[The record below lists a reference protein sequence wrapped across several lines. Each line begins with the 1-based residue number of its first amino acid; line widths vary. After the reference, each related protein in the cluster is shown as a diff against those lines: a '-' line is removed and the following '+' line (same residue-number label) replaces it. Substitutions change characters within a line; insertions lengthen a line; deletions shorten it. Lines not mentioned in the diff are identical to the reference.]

1 MINYQQHCKYH
12 FGSVFWH
19 VLQCWLHL
27 GSIWKIGYH
36 LQCQSL
42 WDQDK
47 KKAIEPHHDARRQC
61 QASQAALVAGTARR
75 APKLSCLSQQSF
87 WRNHVDGQISP
98 LWTIM
103 WTRNFE
109 SVTSTVHAPRPF
121 MDGMPFNKTLQFNK
135 SQIEKCQYIHQTST
149 LHYHESQIMS
159 NPCIGWSLAQTMQTN

>member
-1 MINYQQHCKYH
+1 M
-12 FGSVFWH
+12 FWH

-75 APKLSCLSQQSF
+75 APKLSCLSQQSC
-87 WRNHVDGQISP
+87 WRNHLDSQISP
-98 LWTIM
+98 LWTI
-103 WTRNFE
+103 
-109 SVTSTVHAPRPF
+109 TSTVHAPRPF
-121 MDGMPFNKTLQFNK
+121 MDGMPFNTTLQFNK
-135 SQIEKCQYIHQTST
+135 SQIEKCQCSKRWSNRIYTSPS
-149 LHYHESQIMS
+149 HARSR
-159 NPCIGWSLAQTMQTN
+159 PCAMCPLFSCRPDLKWRLCLCETTPSDM